1 MGQGHMDG
9 GLKQNQAPNRKDRSW
24 PAGSSGLMSKS
35 PVLARLFADGAL
47 GRLLQPAVEGEA
59 NLMTTDLWYLALTAM
74 LTAALW
80 IPYIICQVMT
90 NGPLSA
96 ENYVDPAPRPVPLWG
111 QRAHRAYLNA
121 VECFAPFAAL
131 VIVAQI
137 AGKANGMTAF
147 WAMSFFWLRLAH
159 AIVYWTAIPY
169 LRTVL
174 FTLGFVCVAGIFW
187 QVIK

>member
-1 MGQGHMDG
+1 
-9 GLKQNQAPNRKDRSW
+9 
-24 PAGSSGLMSKS
+24 MSKS
-35 PVLARLFADGAL
+35 PALDRLFPDGVFA
-47 GRLLQPAVEGEA
+47 RPIQHPVDREA

-90 NGPLSA
+90 NGFLAP
-96 ENYVDPAPRPVPLWG
+96 ENYVDPTPRPVPLWG

-131 VIVAQI
+131 AIVAQV
-137 AGKANGMTAF
+137 AGKANAMTAF
-147 WAMSFFWLRLAH
+147 WATSFFWLRLVH
-159 AIVYWTAIPY
+159 AVIYWAAVPY